1 MTARELIEKQLDES
15 GYQFNACLMG
25 LTDEDFEAKP
35 IAVMMSLKEILE
47 HCMEACQAV
56 ITGVEG
62 GKHSWGTFQAP
73 ALPMQQQI
81 EHFNI
86 LRGHAISAGLSKIDE
101 DAQWLNDYLVLHEVY
116 HVGQMVAIR
125 LAIDANWDFFSIY
138 RH

>member
-15 GYQFNACLMG
+15 GYQFNACLQG
-25 LTDEDFEAKP
+25 LTEEAFGAKP
-35 IAVMMSLKEILE
+35 IAVMMSLKEIVE

-73 ALPMQQQI
+73 ALPPSQMV
-81 EHFNI
+81 EHFNT
-86 LRGHAISAGLSKIDE
+86 LRGQAIEAGLSKFDE
-101 DAQWLNDYLVLHEVY
+101 DAHWLNDYLVLHEVY

-125 LAIDANWDFFSIY
+125 LALDENWNSYSIY
-138 RH
+138 RF